1 MGLLQTL
8 SIFSNTLLK
17 RINETPWT
25 RAFIVATI
33 LQAGCV
39 IILESMVLNANQAEY
54 DQLGLFNSA
63 FYGYNNT
70 ARIPSFS
77 DTPVVM
83 AVATAPALDR
93 FSRLKYENI
102 FFMAFQ
108 AFQLWFTF
116 DALYHHNTIQLTTSS
131 LINLLCAV
139 FGVVQILESQKWLGR
154 VQEIIDSFQ
163 LRDVDPFMQAKWIEI
178 VLTFVMIVFALFLM
192 FLAYK
197 LYRQYG
203 WLIYKRIGAN
213 IAMQGHFKTY
223 QIFVMLMKLNI
234 FFELGFSVFYLIGMA
249 INNSNWEVNAYS
261 PGLLIFHATVT
272 GMILPMLFIAYH
284 ALRNENHYLMW
295 FFIIFN
301 LTAISDFVYILG
313 HSISPNPDENWF
325 FWIFIVN
332 QRPTGALS
340 LSPTGLQEI
349 ESSKPTRWAIE
360 DDAP

>member
-1 MGLLQTL
+1 
-8 SIFSNTLLK
+8 
-17 RINETPWT
+17 
-25 RAFIVATI
+25 
-33 LQAGCV
+33 
-39 IILESMVLNANQAEY
+39 
-54 DQLGLFNSA
+54 
-63 FYGYNNT
+63 
-70 ARIPSFS
+70 
-77 DTPVVM
+77 
-83 AVATAPALDR
+83 
-93 FSRLKYENI
+93 
-102 FFMAFQ
+102 
-108 AFQLWFTF
+108 
-116 DALYHHNTIQLTTSS
+116 
-131 LINLLCAV
+131 
-139 FGVVQILESQKWLGR
+139 
-154 VQEIIDSFQ
+154 
-163 LRDVDPFMQAKWIEI
+163 MQAKWIEI

-325 FWIFIVN
+325 FWIFIVFVSIVLAIITTIYGFLVKGNFGKGLKTHLN